1 MVKIRLRRFGKKNTP
16 VYRVVVA
23 DGRSPRDGRIIEEI
37 GTYDPLLKNNNFTL
51 NLDRVD
57 YWLGVG
63 AKPSNRVARFL
74 GDLGMIDDDGF
85 VFVQDRAKDMVLRA
99 GENVYCAEVEAAIY
113 EHPAV
118 YEAAVF
124 GVPHERLGE
133 EVAAAILLKD
143 GASLGAESLRAHLA
157 ERIAAFKI
165 PSQVEFRL
173 EQLPRGATGK
183 ILKRELRDEFIA
195 KS

>member
-63 AKPSNRVARFL
+63 AQASDTVNSFIKKARKGPVEVA
-74 GDLGMIDDDGF
+74 DEEPAAEA
-85 VFVQDRAKDMVLRA
+85 VEAPA
-99 GENVYCAEVEAAIY
+99 ETEAPPEPAEAAAEVAVVEEPAAEEATEPEA
-113 EHPAV
+113 PAAP
-118 YEAAVF
+118 EASA
-124 GVPHERLGE
+124 PE
-133 EVAAAILLKD
+133 EAPEPEPPEEAPEPEAPAA
-143 GASLGAESLRAHLA
+143 
-157 ERIAAFKI
+157 
-165 PSQVEFRL
+165 
-173 EQLPRGATGK
+173 
-183 ILKRELRDEFIA
+183 DEA
-195 KS
+195 DAPKADN

>member
-63 AKPSNRVARFL
+63 AKASDTVNSFIKKARK
-74 GDLGMIDDDGF
+74 GP
-85 VFVQDRAKDMVLRA
+85 
-99 GENVYCAEVEAAIY
+99 VEAAD
-113 EHPAV
+113 EEPEAKAVEAPAET
-118 YEAAVF
+118 EAAPEPAEAAAEVA
-124 GVPHERLGE
+124 VPEEPAAE
-133 EVAAAILLKD
+133 EVTELETPAALE
-143 GASLGAESLRAHLA
+143 ASASEEAPAADEAEA
-157 ERIAAFKI
+157 
-165 PSQVEFRL
+165 P
-173 EQLPRGATGK
+173 
-183 ILKRELRDEFIA
+183 
-195 KS
+195 KSDN

>member
-63 AKPSNRVARFL
+63 AQASDTVNSFIKKARKGPVEVA
-74 GDLGMIDDDGF
+74 DEEP
-85 VFVQDRAKDMVLRA
+85 ATEA
-99 GENVYCAEVEAAIY
+99 VEA
-113 EHPAV
+113 PAET
-118 YEAAVF
+118 EAPPEPAEAVA
-124 GVPHERLGE
+124 
-133 EVAAAILLKD
+133 EVAAAEVAVAEEPAAEEATEPEAPAAPE
-143 GASLGAESLRAHLA
+143 ASAPEEAPEPEA
-157 ERIAAFKI
+157 PAA
-165 PSQVEFRL
+165 
-173 EQLPRGATGK
+173 
-183 ILKRELRDEFIA
+183 DEA
-195 KS
+195 DAPKADN

>member
-63 AKPSNRVARFL
+63 AKASDTVNSFIKKAR
-74 GDLGMIDDDGF
+74 
-85 VFVQDRAKDMVLRA
+85 KDP
-99 GENVYCAEVEAAIY
+99 VEAAD
-113 EHPAV
+113 EEPEAKAVEAPAETEAAPEPA
-118 YEAAVF
+118 EAAVEVA
-124 GVPHERLGE
+124 VPEKPAAE
-133 EVAAAILLKD
+133 EVTELETPAALKVS
-143 GASLGAESLRAHLA
+143 ASEEAPAADEAE
-157 ERIAAFKI
+157 
-165 PSQVEFRL
+165 
-173 EQLPRGATGK
+173 T
-183 ILKRELRDEFIA
+183 
-195 KS
+195 KSDN

>member
-63 AKPSNRVARFL
+63 AQASDTVNSFIKKARK
-74 GDLGMIDDDGF
+74 GP
-85 VFVQDRAKDMVLRA
+85 
-99 GENVYCAEVEAAIY
+99 VEAAV
-113 EHPAV
+113 EEPAAEAV
-118 YEAAVF
+118 EAPAETEAA
-124 GVPHERLGE
+124 PEPAE
-133 EVAAAILLKD
+133 AAAEVAVAEEPAADEAPKLEAETD
-143 GASLGAESLRAHLA
+143 APEASAAE
-157 ERIAAFKI
+157 AA
-165 PSQVEFRL
+165 PEPEAPV
-173 EQLPRGATGK
+173 A
-183 ILKRELRDEFIA
+183 DEA
-195 KS
+195 DAPKPND

>member
-63 AKPSNRVARFL
+63 AQASDTVNSFIKKARK
-74 GDLGMIDDDGF
+74 GP
-85 VFVQDRAKDMVLRA
+85 
-99 GENVYCAEVEAAIY
+99 VEAAD
-113 EHPAV
+113 EEPEAKAVEAPAET
-118 YEAAVF
+118 EAA
-124 GVPHERLGE
+124 PEPAE
-133 EVAAAILLKD
+133 AAAEVAVPEEPAAEVVTEQETPAALE
-143 GASLGAESLRAHLA
+143 ASAPEEAPAADEAEAS
-157 ERIAAFKI
+157 
-165 PSQVEFRL
+165 
-173 EQLPRGATGK
+173 
-183 ILKRELRDEFIA
+183 
-195 KS
+195 KSDN

>member
-63 AKPSNRVARFL
+63 AQASDTVNSFIKKARKGPVEVADEEPAAEAVEPRDIMVLMPSRTHMDDLVHRLTALGVPALADQEGGLLDQPVVLALMALVQMVAR
-74 GDLGMIDDDGF
+74 
-85 VFVQDRAKDMVLRA
+85 
-99 GENVYCAEVEAAIY
+99 
-113 EHPAV
+113 
-118 YEAAVF
+118 
-124 GVPHERLGE
+124 PHMPFN
-133 EVAAAILLKD
+133 AAALSRSPLIGHSDLQLQEYLLD
-143 GASLGAESLRAHLA
+143 ENGDEDLLASRQDTSH
-157 ERIAAFKI
+157 
-165 PSQVEFRL
+165 
-173 EQLPRGATGK
+173 T
-183 ILKRELRDEFIA
+183 
-195 KS
+195 

>member
-63 AKPSNRVARFL
+63 AQASDTVNSFIKKARKGPVEVA
-74 GDLGMIDDDGF
+74 DEEPAAEA
-85 VFVQDRAKDMVLRA
+85 VEAPA
-99 GENVYCAEVEAAIY
+99 ETEAPPEPAEAAAEVAVAEEPAAEEATEPEA
-113 EHPAV
+113 PAAP
-118 YEAAVF
+118 EASA
-124 GVPHERLGE
+124 PE
-133 EVAAAILLKD
+133 EAPEPEPPEEAPEPEAPAA
-143 GASLGAESLRAHLA
+143 
-157 ERIAAFKI
+157 
-165 PSQVEFRL
+165 
-173 EQLPRGATGK
+173 
-183 ILKRELRDEFIA
+183 DEA
-195 KS
+195 DAPKADN

>member
-63 AKPSNRVARFL
+63 AQASDTVNSFIKKARKGPVEVA
-74 GDLGMIDDDGF
+74 DEEP
-85 VFVQDRAKDMVLRA
+85 A
-99 GENVYCAEVEAAIY
+99 AEAVEA
-113 EHPAV
+113 PAET
-118 YEAAVF
+118 EAPPEPAEAVA
-124 GVPHERLGE
+124 
-133 EVAAAILLKD
+133 EVAAAEVAVAEEPAAEEATEPEAPAAPE
-143 GASLGAESLRAHLA
+143 ASAPEASAPEEA
-157 ERIAAFKI
+157 PEPEAPAA
-165 PSQVEFRL
+165 
-173 EQLPRGATGK
+173 
-183 ILKRELRDEFIA
+183 DEA
-195 KS
+195 DAPKTDN